1 MVTAK
6 SERHDEAT
14 VLVAFHPAPQADFA
28 AWVEEVQ
35 TTAAAAP
42 GHLHVAAA
50 EHRQQAVSLTFDGED
65 ALQNWL
71 DSPAWSALLASGA
84 RQGVRREF
92 SDLVTVEGSEPPSG
106 VGIFVHRVEPA
117 NLAGFTESQR
127 KLMDLS
133 AGTPG
138 FEYSVLVGPRLA
150 EPGVEEWTA
159 VVKFRNDRLL
169 AGWRESPDRAEVLGE
184 LRPNLEQ
191 EFSEPFETNSFGSIV
206 RVTDGK
212 SASTPEW
219 KVGMM
224 VLLVLYPTV
233 MILSR
238 FIGPSF
244 DDWGAEP
251 WLSMW
256 MSQIL
261 SVSLLTYVLMPA
273 ATSIFSFWLDPE
285 RGSSVKV
292 SIVGAVVVVVLY
304 AVTLAIFASVRWLQF
319 WDYA

>member
-1 MVTAK
+1 MTDM
-6 SERHDEAT
+6 SGEAT
-14 VLVAFHPAPQADFA
+14 VLVAFHPVPDEHFVGWVGEVKA
-28 AWVEEVQ
+28 AMATV
-35 TTAAAAP
+35 P
-42 GHLHVAAA
+42 GFVHIAVAVHL
-50 EHRQQAVSLTFDGED
+50 QQAISLAFVDED
-65 ALQNWL
+65 ALQTWL
-71 DSPAWSALLASGA
+71 DSPEWTMLVESGA
-84 RQGVRREF
+84 RSGVRREF
-92 SDLVTVEGSEPPSG
+92 SDLVLVEGEEPPMG
-106 VGIFVHRVEPA
+106 VGIFVHRVEPV
-117 NLAGFTESQR
+117 NLVGFTEAQR

-133 AGTPG
+133 AVAPG
-138 FEYSVLVGPRLA
+138 FEYSVLIGPRQA
-150 EPGVEEWTA
+150 EPGIEEWTA
-159 VVKFRNDRLL
+159 VVKFRNDTLL

-184 LRPNLEQ
+184 LRSNLEQ
-191 EFSEPFETNSFGSIV
+191 EFSSSFETNTFGSIV

-212 SASTPEW
+212 SASTPDW

-261 SVSLLTYVLMPA
+261 SVSLLTYLLMPA
-273 ATSIFSFWLDPE
+273 ATWLFSFWLDPD

-292 SIVGAVVVVVLY
+292 SILGAVVVAVLY
-304 AVTLAIFASVRWLQF
+304 AVTLSIFASVRWLQF